1 MSNVRKKKSVCIVIV
16 VCVVVWALVIG
27 GVVYYK
33 FCMDPY
39 RGTVK
44 NREYSKNL
52 DEMLSVEEALEDLEY
67 MMERFRNH
75 HPAWLEEDNAAVA
88 AVEAQY
94 EVEVAAIEA
103 RYGME
108 AVTVQGTTSSDMT
121 GTTGEISVLEL
132 YQAAARIAAGMHDGH
147 TYPYWNGEEVLYIHD
162 FTQINECGTPLT
174 IDGVPAAEVL
184 EAYKQV
190 TSYELDFYVEEQFW
204 TNVIINEYAL
214 RLCGVD
220 TSDGVTMTFD
230 NQGAV
235 QEYHYDF
242 VPIAEVKGY
251 EYSAEEN
258 PWVYYEI
265 DKENSVG
272 VFTMTTCVNNE
283 EYRSV
288 LANFWAEV
296 FAGNIENVVVDLR
309 YNGGGNSWVANEFI
323 TYLDVEEYQGWDSS
337 IRFGWYLFEN
347 KDIVYKNKR
356 KEQVFD
362 GQVYVLTN
370 IKTYS
375 AAMDF
380 AMLVADNDL
389 GIIVGEPSGNLPD
402 SYGDILSFQ
411 MPNSKLMLC
420 VSHKRW
426 YRIDQ
431 SKSGLPIMPD
441 YEVESSEALEKVYE
455 LIEE

>member
-1 MSNVRKKKSVCIVIV
+1 MNDTRKKKLTWIVIA
-16 VCVVVWALVIG
+16 VCSVVWMLIIG
-27 GVVYYK
+27 GVLYYK
-33 FCMDPY
+33 LCMDPY

-44 NREYSKNL
+44 NREYSKEL

-75 HPAWLEEDNAAVA
+75 HPAWLEEGNAGVA
-88 AVEAQY
+88 AVESQY
-94 EVEVAAIEA
+94 ETEVMA
-103 RYGME
+103 ME
-108 AVTVQGTTSSDMT
+108 AVQ
-121 GTTGEISVLEL
+121 GEISVLEL
-132 YQAAARIAAGMHDGH
+132 YRAASRIAAKMHDGH
-147 TYPYWNGEEVLYIHD
+147 TYPYWNGEEKLYIHD
-162 FTQINECGTPLT
+162 FTQINEYGAPLT
-174 IDGVPAAEVL
+174 IDGVTFSGLL

-190 TSYELDFYVEEQFW
+190 AAYELDFYVENQFESQ
-204 TNVIINEYAL
+204 VIINEYML

-220 TSDGVTMTFD
+220 TSDGVTMTFE
-230 NQGAV
+230 NGAGTE
-235 QEYHYDF
+235 EYHYDF
-242 VPIAEVKGY
+242 VPIAKVKGY
-251 EYSAEEN
+251 EYSEEEE

-272 VFTMTTCVNNE
+272 IFTLTTCVNNE
-283 EYRSV
+283 EYQSV
-288 LANFWAEV
+288 LENFFTEV
-296 FAGNIENVVVDLR
+296 FAENIENVVVDLR
-309 YNGGGNSWVANEFI
+309 YNGGGNSAVANEFI
-323 TYLDVEEYQGWDSS
+323 TYLDVEKYQGWDSG
-337 IRFGWYLFEN
+337 IRFGRYL
-347 KDIVYKNKR
+347 YKNENIVHKNKQ

-380 AMLVADNDL
+380 AMLIGDNDL
-389 GIIVGEPSGNLPD
+389 GTIVGEPSGNLPD

-426 YRIDQ
+426 YRVDQ
-431 SKSGLPIMPD
+431 SKSGQPIMPD

-455 LIEE
+455 LIGK

>member
-1 MSNVRKKKSVCIVIV
+1 MSNVRKKKRIRTIIVMCAVLWVLVIV
-16 VCVVVWALVIG
+16 GVI
-27 GVVYYK
+27 YYK
-33 FCMDPY
+33 LCMDPY

-44 NREYSKNL
+44 NREYSKTL

-75 HPAWLEEDNAAVA
+75 HPAWLEEGNVGVA

-94 EVEVAAIEA
+94 EVEVAA
-103 RYGME
+103 ME
-108 AVTVQGTTSSDMT
+108 ELETASGQVSV
-121 GTTGEISVLEL
+121 ISL
-132 YQAAARIAAGMHDGH
+132 YQAASRIAAKLHDGH
-147 TYPYWNGEEVLYIHD
+147 TYPYWNGEVVLYIDD
-162 FTQINECGTPLT
+162 FNQVNEYGRPLT
-174 IDGVPAAEVL
+174 IDGEPTTEVL
-184 EAYKQV
+184 DAYKQI
-190 TSYELDFYVEEQFW
+190 TAYELDFYVEDQFW
-204 TNVIINEYAL
+204 KNVIVNEYAL
-214 RLCGVD
+214 RLCGVE
-220 TSDGVTMTFD
+220 TYDGVTMTFESGD
-230 NQGAV
+230 ATM
-235 QEYHYDF
+235 EYHYDF
-242 VPIAEVKGY
+242 VPIAEVNGY
-251 EYSAEEN
+251 EYSAEEE

-272 VFTMTTCVNNE
+272 IFTLTTCVNND

-288 LANFWAEV
+288 LADFWTEV
-296 FAGNIENVVVDLR
+296 FAENVENVVVDLR
-309 YNGGGNSWVANEFI
+309 YNGGGNSGVANEFI
-323 TYLDVEEYQGWDSS
+323 TYLDVEEYQSWDSD

-380 AMLVADNDL
+380 AMLIADNEL
-389 GIIVGEPSGNLPD
+389 GILVGEPSGNLPD
-402 SYGDILSFQ
+402 GYGDILSFQ
-411 MPNSKLMLC
+411 MPNSKLLLC

-431 SKSGLPIMPD
+431 SKSGQPIMPD
-441 YEVESSEALEKVYE
+441 YKVESSEALEKVYE
-455 LIEE
+455 LIEEKE

>member
-1 MSNVRKKKSVCIVIV
+1 MNVTRKNKLVWIVIV
-16 VCVVVWALVIG
+16 VCSVMWMLIIG
-27 GVVYYK
+27 GVLYYK
-33 FCMDPY
+33 LCMDPY

-44 NREYSKNL
+44 NREYSKEL

-75 HPAWLEEDNAAVA
+75 HPAWLEEGNVSVA

-94 EVEVAAIEA
+94 EVEVAA
-103 RYGME
+103 ME
-108 AVTVQGTTSSDMT
+108 TMQ
-121 GTTGEISVLEL
+121 GEISVLAL
-132 YQAAARIAAGMHDGH
+132 YQAASRIAAKMHDGH

-162 FTQINECGTPLT
+162 FSQMNEYGAPLT
-174 IDGVPAAEVL
+174 IDGIPTSAVL

-190 TSYELDFYVEEQFW
+190 TAYELDFYVENQFE
-204 TNVIINEYAL
+204 TQVIVNEYAL

-220 TSDGVTMTFD
+220 TSDGVTMTFE
-230 NQGAV
+230 NGSESV
-235 QEYHYDF
+235 EYHYDF

-251 EYSAEEN
+251 EYSEEEK
-258 PWVYYEI
+258 PWVYYKI
-265 DKENSVG
+265 DEENNVG
-272 VFTMTTCVNNE
+272 IFTLTTCVNNE
-283 EYRSV
+283 EYRNV
-288 LANFWAEV
+288 LENFFAEV

-309 YNGGGNSWVANEFI
+309 DNGGGNSGVANEFI
-323 TYLDVEEYQGWDSS
+323 TYLDVEEYQSWDSGV
-337 IRFGWYLFEN
+337 RFGWYLLEN
-347 KDIVYKNKR
+347 KDIVHKNKQ
-356 KEQVFD
+356 KEQVFN

-380 AMLVADNDL
+380 AMLIGDNDL

-431 SKSGLPIMPD
+431 SKSGQPIMPD

-455 LIEE
+455 LIGNINTCS

>member
-1 MSNVRKKKSVCIVIV
+1 MVCSF
-16 VCVVVWALVIG
+16 VWMLIIG
-27 GVVYYK
+27 GVLYYK
-33 FCMDPY
+33 LCMDPY

-44 NREYSKNL
+44 NREYSKEL
-52 DEMLSVEEALEDLEY
+52 DEMLRVEEALEDLEY

-75 HPAWLEEDNAAVA
+75 HPAWLEEGNAGVA
-88 AVEAQY
+88 AVESQY
-94 EVEVAAIEA
+94 EAEVMAIE
-103 RYGME
+103 
-108 AVTVQGTTSSDMT
+108 VVQ
-121 GTTGEISVLEL
+121 GEISVLEL
-132 YQAAARIAAGMHDGH
+132 YRAASRIAAKMHDGH
-147 TYPYWNGEEVLYIHD
+147 TYPYWNGEEKLYIHD
-162 FTQINECGTPLT
+162 FTQINEYGAPLT
-174 IDGVPAAEVL
+174 IDGVTFSELL

-190 TSYELDFYVEEQFW
+190 ASYELDFYVENQFESQ
-204 TNVIINEYAL
+204 VIINEYTL

-220 TSDGVTMTFD
+220 TSDGVTMTFE
-230 NQGAV
+230 NESGTE
-235 QEYHYDF
+235 EYHYDF
-242 VPIAEVKGY
+242 VPITKVKGY
-251 EYSAEEN
+251 EYSEEEK
-258 PWVYYEI
+258 PWVYYEM

-272 VFTMTTCVNNE
+272 IFTLTTCVNNE

-288 LANFWAEV
+288 LERFFAEV

-309 YNGGGNSWVANEFI
+309 YNGGGNSAVANEFI
-323 TYLDVEEYQGWDSS
+323 TYLDVEKYQGWDSGV
-337 IRFGWYLFEN
+337 RFGRYL
-347 KDIVYKNKR
+347 YKNENIVHKNKQ

-362 GQVYVLTN
+362 GQLYVLTN

-380 AMLVADNDL
+380 AMLIADNDL

-426 YRIDQ
+426 YRVDQ
-431 SKSGLPIMPD
+431 SKSGQPIMPD

-455 LIEE
+455 LMEE

>member
-1 MSNVRKKKSVCIVIV
+1 MSNARKKKLICIVIV
-16 VCVVVWALVIG
+16 VCAVLWMLVVCSVL
-27 GVVYYK
+27 YYK
-33 FCMDPY
+33 LCMDPY

-75 HPAWLEEDNAAVA
+75 HPAWLEGDNAAVA

-94 EVEVAAIEA
+94 ETEVAAIEA
-103 RYGME
+103 LYGTD
-108 AVTVQGTTSSDMT
+108 AATRQRVTSSDMS
-121 GTTGEISVLEL
+121 GTKGEISVLEL
-132 YQAAARIAAGMHDGH
+132 YQAASRIAAKMHDGH

-162 FTQINECGTPLT
+162 FTQINEYGAPLT
-174 IDGVPAAEVL
+174 IDGVPVADVL

-190 TSYELDFYVEEQFW
+190 TAYELDFYVENQFE
-204 TNVIINEYAL
+204 TQVIINEYAL
-214 RLCGVD
+214 QLCGVD
-220 TSDGVTMTFD
+220 TSDGVIMTFD
-230 NQGAV
+230 NQGEV
-235 QEYHYDF
+235 QEYHYNF
-242 VPIAEVKGY
+242 VLIEEVQGY
-251 EYSAEEN
+251 EYSTEET

-265 DKENSVG
+265 DKANNVG
-272 VFTMTTCVNNE
+272 IFTLTTCMNNE

-288 LANFWAEV
+288 LENFFAEV
-296 FAGNIENVVVDLR
+296 YAGNIENVVVDLR
-309 YNGGGNSWVANEFI
+309 YNGGGNSGVANEFI
-323 TYLDVEEYQGWDSS
+323 TYLDVEEYQSWDSG

-347 KDIVYKNKR
+347 RDVVYKNKQ

-380 AMLVADNDL
+380 AMLIADNDL

-441 YEVESSEALEKVYE
+441 YEVESNEALEKVYE
-455 LIEE
+455 LIGE

>member
-1 MSNVRKKKSVCIVIV
+1 MNDTRKKKSVWIVIV
-16 VCVVVWALVIG
+16 ICSVVWMLLIG
-27 GVVYYK
+27 GVLYYK
-33 FCMDPY
+33 LCMDPY

-44 NREYSKNL
+44 NREYSKEL

-75 HPAWLEEDNAAVA
+75 HPAWLEEGNAGVA

-94 EVEVAAIEA
+94 EAEVAAIET
-103 RYGME
+103 M
-108 AVTVQGTTSSDMT
+108 QD
-121 GTTGEISVLEL
+121 EISVLAL
-132 YQAAARIAAGMHDGH
+132 YQAASRIAAKMHDGH

-162 FTQINECGTPLT
+162 FSQMNEYGAPLT
-174 IDGVPAAEVL
+174 IDGIPTSAVL

-190 TSYELDFYVEEQFW
+190 TAYELDFYVENQFE
-204 TNVIINEYAL
+204 TQVIVNEYAL

-220 TSDGVTMTFD
+220 TSDGVTMTFE
-230 NQGAV
+230 NGSESV
-235 QEYHYDF
+235 EYHYDF

-251 EYSAEEN
+251 EYSEEEK
-258 PWVYYEI
+258 PWVYYKI
-265 DKENSVG
+265 DEENNVG
-272 VFTMTTCVNNE
+272 IFTLTTCVNNE
-283 EYRSV
+283 EYRNV
-288 LANFWAEV
+288 LENFFAEV

-309 YNGGGNSWVANEFI
+309 DNGGGNSGGANEFI
-323 TYLDVEEYQGWDSS
+323 TYLDVEEYQSWDSGV
-337 IRFGWYLFEN
+337 RFGWYLLEN
-347 KDIVYKNKR
+347 KDIVHKNKQ
-356 KEQVFD
+356 KKQVFN

-380 AMLVADNDL
+380 AMLIGDNDL

-431 SKSGLPIMPD
+431 SKSGQPIMPD

-455 LIEE
+455 LIGNINTCS

>member
-1 MSNVRKKKSVCIVIV
+1 MSNARKKKLICIVIV
-16 VCVVVWALVIG
+16 VCAVLWMLVVCSVL
-27 GVVYYK
+27 YYK
-33 FCMDPY
+33 LCMDPY

-44 NREYSKNL
+44 NREYSKDL
-52 DEMLSVEEALEDLEY
+52 DETLSVEEALEDLEY

-94 EVEVAAIEA
+94 VTEVAAIEA
-103 RYGME
+103 LYGTDT
-108 AVTVQGTTSSDMT
+108 ATTQGVTSSDMS
-121 GTTGEISVLEL
+121 GTKGEISVLEL
-132 YQAAARIAAGMHDGH
+132 YQAASRIAAKMHDGH

-162 FTQINECGTPLT
+162 FTQINEYGAPLT
-174 IDGVPAAEVL
+174 IDGVPVADVL

-190 TSYELDFYVEEQFW
+190 TAYELDFYVENQFE
-204 TNVIINEYAL
+204 TQVIVNEYAL

-220 TSDGVTMTFD
+220 TSDGVIMTFD
-230 NQGAV
+230 DGAGAV
-235 QEYHYDF
+235 EYHYGF

-251 EYSAEEN
+251 EYSEEEK

-265 DKENSVG
+265 DEENSVG
-272 VFTMTTCVNNE
+272 IFTLTTCMNNE

-288 LANFWAEV
+288 LENFFAEV

-323 TYLDVEEYQGWDSS
+323 TYLDVEEYQSWDSGV
-337 IRFGWYLFEN
+337 RFGWYLLEN

-380 AMLVADNDL
+380 AMLIADNDL

-431 SKSGLPIMPD
+431 SKSGQPIMPD
-441 YEVESSEALEKVYE
+441 YEVEGSEALEKVYE
-455 LIEE
+455 LIGE

>member
-1 MSNVRKKKSVCIVIV
+1 MNVTRKNKLVWIVIV
-16 VCVVVWALVIG
+16 VCSVVWMLIIG
-27 GVVYYK
+27 GVLYYK
-33 FCMDPY
+33 LCMDPY

-44 NREYSKNL
+44 NREYSKEL

-75 HPAWLEEDNAAVA
+75 HPAWLEEGNAGVA

-94 EVEVAAIEA
+94 AAEVAAIET
-103 RYGME
+103 M
-108 AVTVQGTTSSDMT
+108 Q
-121 GTTGEISVLEL
+121 GEISVLAL
-132 YQAAARIAAGMHDGH
+132 YQAASRIAAKMHDGH
-147 TYPYWNGEEVLYIHD
+147 TYPYWNGEEVLYLHD
-162 FTQINECGTPLT
+162 FTQINEYGVPIT
-174 IDGVPAAEVL
+174 IDGVPLAEVL

-190 TSYELDFYVEEQFW
+190 TAYELDFYVENQFESQ
-204 TNVIINEYAL
+204 VIVNEYAL

-220 TSDGVTMTFD
+220 TSDGVTMTFE
-230 NQGAV
+230 NGAESV
-235 QEYHYDF
+235 EYHYDF

-251 EYSAEEN
+251 EYSEEEK
-258 PWVYYEI
+258 PWVFYEI
-265 DKENSVG
+265 DEENSVG
-272 VFTMTTCVNNE
+272 IFTLTTCVNNE
-283 EYRSV
+283 EYQNV
-288 LANFWAEV
+288 LENFFTEV
-296 FAGNIENVVVDLR
+296 FAENIENVVVDLR
-309 YNGGGNSWVANEFI
+309 YNGGGNSGVANEFI
-323 TYLDVEEYQGWDSS
+323 TYLDVEEYQGWDSGV
-337 IRFGWYLFEN
+337 RFGWYLLEN
-347 KDIVYKNKR
+347 RDIVHKNKQ
-356 KEQVFD
+356 KKQVFD

-380 AMLVADNDL
+380 AMLIGDNDL

-431 SKSGLPIMPD
+431 SKSGQPIMPD

-455 LIEE
+455 LIGE

>member
-1 MSNVRKKKSVCIVIV
+1 MSNTRKKKLIYILIAVCS
-16 VCVVVWALVIG
+16 VVWMLIIG
-27 GVVYYK
+27 GVLYYK
-33 FCMDPY
+33 LCMDPY

-44 NREYSKNL
+44 NREYSKEL

-75 HPAWLEEDNAAVA
+75 HPAWLEEGNAGVA
-88 AVEAQY
+88 AVESQY
-94 EVEVAAIEA
+94 EAEVMAIEA
-103 RYGME
+103 
-108 AVTVQGTTSSDMT
+108 AQS
-121 GTTGEISVLEL
+121 EISVLEL
-132 YQAAARIAAGMHDGH
+132 YRAASRIAAKMHDGH
-147 TYPYWNGEEVLYIHD
+147 TYPYWNGEEKLYIHD
-162 FTQINECGTPLT
+162 FTQINEYGAPLT
-174 IDGVPAAEVL
+174 IDGMSSSELL

-190 TSYELDFYVEEQFW
+190 AAYELDFYVENQFESQ
-204 TNVIINEYAL
+204 VIINEYML

-220 TSDGVTMTFD
+220 TSDGVTMTFE
-230 NQGAV
+230 NESGTE
-235 QEYHYDF
+235 EYHYDF
-242 VPIAEVKGY
+242 VPIAKVKGY
-251 EYSAEEN
+251 EYSEEEK
-258 PWVYYEI
+258 PWVFYEI

-272 VFTMTTCVNNE
+272 IFTLTTCVNNE

-288 LANFWAEV
+288 LESFFAEV

-309 YNGGGNSWVANEFI
+309 YNGGGNSAVANEFI
-323 TYLDVEEYQGWDSS
+323 TYLDVEKYQGWDSG
-337 IRFGWYLFEN
+337 IRFGGYL
-347 KDIVYKNKR
+347 YKNENIVHKNKQ

-380 AMLVADNDL
+380 AMLIGDNDL
-389 GIIVGEPSGNLPD
+389 GTIVGEPSGNLPD

-420 VSHKRW
+420 VSYKRW
-426 YRIDQ
+426 YRVDQ
-431 SKSGLPIMPD
+431 SKSGQPIMPD

-455 LIEE
+455 LIGK